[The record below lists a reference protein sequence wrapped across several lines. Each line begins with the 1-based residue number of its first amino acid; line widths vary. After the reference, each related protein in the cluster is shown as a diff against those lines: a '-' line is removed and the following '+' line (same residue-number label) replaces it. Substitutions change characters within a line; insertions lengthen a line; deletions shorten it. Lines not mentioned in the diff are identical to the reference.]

1 MADTGK
7 SKDTVNVEGYGASGE
22 EKKKNLL
29 KGTDAATGGVL

>member
-1 MADTGK
+1 MAATAK

-22 EKKKNLL
+22 ENKKNPL